1 MDYPEEKSRVSK
13 KDSSSDRM
21 ERLVKGLEFVSL
33 NDVSLE
39 DRRREAR
46 KPLFLTRYE

>member
-1 MDYPEEKSRVSK
+1 MDYPEEKSRVFK
-13 KDSSSDRM
+13 KDSSSDRK
-21 ERLVKGLEFVSL
+21 ERSVKSLELMSL